1 MPNATLILMKNLIN
15 FQFKKNT
22 KYGTSEAR
30 RMYINKTSLHFLNL
44 KLKKEI
50 EITINVLTL
59 DQQASFHTTWKL
71 QPIIYIPCFGPQLR
85 MMMVGSMVVKI
96 AIWIIGSHDFTI
108 PPHQN
113 IQNCTRI
120 VKMVGSCRVVWDS
133 TRTSVL
139 MKL

>member
-50 EITINVLTL
+50 EKTINVLTL
-59 DQQASFHTTWKL
+59 DQ
-71 QPIIYIPCFGPQLR
+71 
-85 MMMVGSMVVKI
+85 
-96 AIWIIGSHDFTI
+96 
-108 PPHQN
+108 
-113 IQNCTRI
+113 
-120 VKMVGSCRVVWDS
+120 
-133 TRTSVL
+133 
-139 MKL
+139 